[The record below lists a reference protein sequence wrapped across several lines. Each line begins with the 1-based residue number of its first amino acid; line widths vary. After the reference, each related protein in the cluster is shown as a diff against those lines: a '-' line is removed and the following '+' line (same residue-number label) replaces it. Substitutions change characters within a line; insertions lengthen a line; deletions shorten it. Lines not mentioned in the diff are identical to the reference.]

1 MTINRNVDET
11 EIQMDIF
18 SCSYRKYQLDESRLK
33 RATEFLNTN
42 LNKGL
47 EEGVGYIIN
56 TIEGNQ
62 DRVIHKLTT
71 LVQEQKITKKDRDV
85 LTQKLEDESNQ
96 YIEYI
101 LHKKG
106 NILHKQ
112 TTQEEWESIL
122 YDASFRD
129 NIRPVIDGIFKS
141 FVTAKDELDTKFS
154 LLLDDIQ
161 YSNRQFF
168 DNEERL
174 YFKRRMEAIYNSFA
188 HFLLDEFFTLESNIY
203 YHKVSFDEF
212 LPEVKPNKKP
222 VNLDDIYGEEE

>member
-1 MTINRNVDET
+1 MTIDRNIDELILKDHASCRKVVLVES
-11 EIQMDIF
+11 EI
-18 SCSYRKYQLDESRLK
+18 KET
-33 RATEFLNTN
+33 TEFLNIN
-42 LNKGL
+42 LKKEL
-47 EEGVGYIIN
+47 ETQTEIIIS
-56 TIEGNQ
+56 TLEQQQ
-62 DRVIHKLTT
+62 DKVIQKLTT

-85 LTQKLEDESNQ
+85 LTQKLEDESSQ

-106 NILHKQ
+106 KILHKQ

-122 YDASFRD
+122 SDVKIFR
-129 NIRPVIDGIFKS
+129 NVFMVVHRIFKP
-141 FVTAKDELDTKFS
+141 FVTAKDKLDAKFL

-174 YFKRRMEAIYNSFA
+174 YFKRRMEGIYNSFS
-188 HFLLDEFFTLESNIY
+188 HFLLDEFFTIESNIY
-203 YHKVSFDEF
+203 YNKVSFDEF
-212 LPEVKPNKKP
+212 LPEVKPNKQP

>member
-1 MTINRNVDET
+1 MTINKDRDELILKDHASCRKVVLVES
-11 EIQMDIF
+11 EI
-18 SCSYRKYQLDESRLK
+18 KE
-33 RATEFLNTN
+33 ATEFLNIN
-42 LNKGL
+42 LKKEL
-47 EEGVGYIIN
+47 ETQTKIIIS
-56 TIEGNQ
+56 TLEQNQ
-62 DRVIHKLTT
+62 DKVIQKLTT

-85 LTQKLEDESNQ
+85 LTQKIEDESSQ

-122 YDASFRD
+122 SDVKIFR
-129 NIRPVIDGIFKS
+129 NMFMVVHRIFKS
-141 FVTAKDELDTKFS
+141 FVTAKDELDTKFL

-174 YFKRRMEAIYNSFA
+174 YFKRRMEGIYNSFA

-222 VNLDDIYGEEE
+222 VNLDSIYGEEE

>member
-1 MTINRNVDET
+1 MTINRNLT
-11 EIQMDIF
+11 KREIQNNL
-18 SCSYRKYQLDESRLK
+18 SYCRKYNLDSSK
-33 RATEFLNTN
+33 IQKATEFLNKN

-47 EEGVGYIIN
+47 NDETKYIIS
-56 TIEGNQ
+56 TIESKQ
-62 DRVIHKLTT
+62 DEFIQKLTK
-71 LVQEQKITKKDRDV
+71 LVQEQKITKKDRDI
-85 LTQKLEDESNQ
+85 LTQKIEDESNQ

-106 NILHKQ
+106 KILHKQ

-122 YDASFRD
+122 YDASFLD
-129 NIRPVIDGIFKS
+129 EIRHVICRIFNPFITTK
-141 FVTAKDELDTKFS
+141 KELDNKFS

-174 YFKRRMEAIYNSFA
+174 YFKRRMEGIYNSFS
-188 HFLLDEFFTLESNIY
+188 HFLLDEFFTIESNIY
-203 YHKVSFDEF
+203 YNKVSFDEF
-212 LPEVKPNKKP
+212 LPEVKPNEKL